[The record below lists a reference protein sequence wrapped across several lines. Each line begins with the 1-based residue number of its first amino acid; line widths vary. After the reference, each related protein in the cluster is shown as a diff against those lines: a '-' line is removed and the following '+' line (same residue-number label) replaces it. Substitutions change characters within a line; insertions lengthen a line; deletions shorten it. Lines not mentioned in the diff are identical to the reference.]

1 MMNAC
6 LRLPPDLEAVRLQT
20 ILKIFFFVTSEG
32 NARPRSQGDVE
43 TAHLTDGI
51 DTQRHVRAPD
61 SLSLEQPALGAE
73 VKRSDD
79 PQKMIG

>member
-1 MMNAC
+1 MNAC
-6 LRLPPDLEAVRLQT
+6 LWLPPDLEAVRLQT

-32 NARPRSQGDVE
+32 NARPRPQVE
-43 TAHLTDGI
+43 VEASHRTDGI

-61 SLSLEQPALGAE
+61 SLSLEQTALGAE